1 MKANNTQTEFKDVIA
16 LLRNALSIGKYIEMR
31 SRFASEHQWA
41 DEGPRLKKQAYAAWY
56 IAKITIGEQRDD
68 LEAYLK
74 TNKDQFSEEDVQNF
88 IAAIRVIDKEIED
101 SFEAEILKEDEMPMV
116 KTKWKDDEY
125 LLDEEEELE
134 EPQEIFED
142 EDEEYVR
149 QTETVSD
156 DGADPDDEDDSYDPY
171 EEDDEY

>member
-1 MKANNTQTEFKDVIA
+1 MKVNNTNSEFKDVIA
-16 LLRNALSIGKYIEMR
+16 LLRNALSIGKYIDMR

-41 DEGPRLKKQAYAAWY
+41 DEGPHLKKQAYAAWY
-56 IAKITIGEQRDD
+56 LAKITIGENRDA

-74 TNKDQFSEEDVQNF
+74 DNKEQFGEEDVQNF

-101 SFEAEILKEDEMPMV
+101 SFEQEILKEDEMPMV

-125 LLDEEEELE
+125 LLDDEQELE
-134 EPQEIFED
+134 QEEVFDD